1 MKVRLEGTPDELREK
16 APQLLKSL
24 AARLGVDLESLLDPA
39 DLLEKAE
46 VTKRPEPTSHYGPIK
61 DLAKR
66 SRAIYKEEM
75 TAMLKEIDEVLDKGV

>member
-1 MKVRLEGTPDELREK
+1 MKIRLDATPDELREK

-24 AARLGVDLESLLDPA
+24 AARLGVDLESLLDTA

-46 VTKRPEPTSHYGPIK
+46 RAKKPETTSHYGPIR

-75 TAMLKEIDEVLDKGV
+75 TAMLKEIDEVLDKGG